1 MLHEALAHHA
11 RDLVAP
17 IDEPRVQIGVPF
29 QVVAVLLQEEH
40 LLLLLHLHLEQ
51 LLLLQLSVDLHCLLL
66 SEALQSTLKL
76 TCLGQ
81 LERSDS
87 GLLLL

>member
-17 IDEPRVQIGVPF
+17 RDEPRVQIGVPF

-66 SEALQSTLKL
+66 SEALQSTLYK
-76 TCLGQ
+76 Q
-81 LERSDS
+81 MVSARERK
-87 GLLLL
+87 GKGFVPL